1 MTFTV
6 TKPITTK
13 IEYQRVLKELESIF
27 ESDPKSK
34 EGQRAELLSILVEAY
49 EDKHFPIPASD
60 PIEAIKF
67 RLDQMNLKSKDLGDI
82 IGYKERASE
91 ILNRKR
97 KLTLPMIRK
106 ISSKLNIPPA
116 VLVQEYQISIPSRSK

>member
-6 TKPITTK
+6 KKPITTEA
-13 IEYQRVLKELESIF
+13 EYQSALQELEPIF
-27 ESDPKSK
+27 NASPNTP
-34 EGQRAELLSILVEAY
+34 EGQKAELLSILIEAY
-49 EDKHFPIPASD
+49 EDKQYPIPESD

-67 RLDQMNLKSKDLGDI
+67 RMDQMNMRSKDLGKI

-106 ISSKLNIPPA
+106 ISRKLNIPTA
-116 VLVQEYQISIPSRSK
+116 ILVKEYQILK